1 MAAGSTVGTSADG
14 ANQHRNQHCGGDA
27 LAGDIA
33 DHDEQRAVGVGN
45 DLEEVAAEDPAPGQE
60 KTLSRHG
67 PQTST

>member
-1 MAAGSTVGTSADG
+1 
-14 ANQHRNQHCGGDA
+14 
-27 LAGDIA
+27 
-33 DHDEQRAVGVGN
+33 VGN